1 MMSTPIDFKELC
13 TIKEKRTTVGIK
25 ASIIDSKIQSAD
37 ENETFE
43 EIINKCILEHLVNSY
58 ENKCTNDGFVIPKSI
73 KILDRSKV
81 YFPKE
86 SLKLHYTSDIIW
98 SMSICCPNPNTILNC
113 RVVSKNKIGILGTL
127 DNDLSPLI
135 ILIPFDLLENPDE
148 NEKISEIIAGDY
160 INVLVLGKKFEQSD
174 KKIIVIGKPVFT

>member
-1 MMSTPIDFKELC
+1 MSKPIDFKELC
-13 TIKEKRTTVGIK
+13 TIKEKKTTVGLK
-25 ASIIDSKIQSAD
+25 ASIIDSKLQSSD
-37 ENETFE
+37 ENESFE

-73 KILDRSKV
+73 KIIERSKV

-86 SLKLHYTSDIIW
+86 SLKLHYTADVIW
-98 SMSICCPNPNTILNC
+98 SMKICCPNPDTILNC
-113 RVVSKNKIGILGTL
+113 RVVSKNKIGVLGTL
-127 DNDLSPLI
+127 NNDISPLI
-135 ILIPFDLLENPDE
+135 ILIPFDLIEDIDE
-148 NEKISEIIAGDY
+148 NSKISEINIGDN